1 LPDGKLEGQSYPHHW
16 LSSWGSILPHVGL
29 KFAAD
34 LLAHVRI
41 LVNVEDVQGSDLL
54 DNMPQE

>member
-1 LPDGKLEGQSYPHHW
+1 LPD
-16 LSSWGSILPHVGL
+16 VGL
-29 KFAAD
+29 KFAAIAAD